1 VHAIGV
7 LSSKSYVSNCIP
19 YTIGTVDIYRCERN
33 ANPTDDHSTTPAA
46 ARHRTGAG
54 RGVRFGGREGEPMS
68 DRESAFGPD
77 PVRRSARSASGEAAD
92 GAGTTDGAVEAVLP
106 DRDPTEERDR
116 IRSFIAERVETAG
129 ADGVVVT
136 MSGGLDSTVTAA
148 VAVEAL
154 GPDHVYGLVLPCNKI
169 GAPSAR
175 DAEALAAALGIDHD
189 TVHLQPLFAQLGA
202 VVPDEFGLHADPV
215 RSGNTLA
222 RLRMAVAYL
231 AAEATNALVC
241 GTANRSELVAGYLT
255 KHGDDAVDLLPLG
268 HLYKTD
274 VRALAAA
281 LDVPEFVVD
290 KPPSAEFLP
299 GHRDADD
306 LGAPYRVVDPVF
318 HLGVD
323 RGLDPDGVVDRIRAA
338 VEDRRQGAAAT
349 DDPGG
354 TAAGVGPDADEGG
367 VRSLADVDRELV
379 ADLLERHRRTAH
391 KRLPAPTP
399 DRRLG

>member
-1 VHAIGV
+1 
-7 LSSKSYVSNCIP
+7 
-19 YTIGTVDIYRCERN
+19 
-33 ANPTDDHSTTPAA
+33 
-46 ARHRTGAG
+46 
-54 RGVRFGGREGEPMS
+54 MS
-68 DRESAFGPD
+68 DHEPAFGSE
-77 PVRRSARSASGEAAD
+77 PVRPSARAAGGEAAD
-92 GAGTTDGAVEAVLP
+92 EAGTSDGPADGAGAAGGPADAVLP
-106 DRDPTEERDR
+106 DRDPAEERER
-116 IRSFIAERVETAG
+116 IRSFLAERVGAAG
-129 ADGVVVT
+129 ADGVVVN

-154 GPDHVYGLVLPCNKI
+154 GPDRVYGLVLPCNKI

-189 TVHLQPLFAQLGA
+189 TVHLQPLFAQFGA

-215 RSGNTLA
+215 RSGNALA

-231 AAEATNALVC
+231 AADARNALVC
-241 GTANRSELVAGYLT
+241 GTANRSELLAGYLT
-255 KHGDDAVDLLPLG
+255 KHGDGAADLLPLG

-306 LGAPYRVVDPVF
+306 LGAPYHVVDSVF

-323 RGLDPDGVVDRIRAA
+323 RGLDPDGVVDRIRTA
-338 VEDRRQGAAAT
+338 VRDEWGPGAESAT
-349 DDPGG
+349 DDPAVE
-354 TAAGVGPDADEGG
+354 AASGAEPDADERR
-367 VRSLADVDRELV
+367 VRSLADIDRELV
-379 ADLLERHRRTAH
+379 ADLLGRHRRTAH
-391 KRLPAPTP
+391 KRVPAPTP
-399 DRRLG
+399 GRRLG